1 MRIVSLHPF
10 TTDILDYCGIGWNLV
25 GVTHVCSMPKNS
37 AKAKELVATKGFH
50 IMDALSEVAYNDP
63 IMMRGL
69 VRKELSGGR

>member
-1 MRIVSLHPF
+1 V
-10 TTDILDYCGIGWNLV
+10 
-25 GVTHVCSMPKNS
+25 
-37 AKAKELVATKGFH
+37 TKGLH